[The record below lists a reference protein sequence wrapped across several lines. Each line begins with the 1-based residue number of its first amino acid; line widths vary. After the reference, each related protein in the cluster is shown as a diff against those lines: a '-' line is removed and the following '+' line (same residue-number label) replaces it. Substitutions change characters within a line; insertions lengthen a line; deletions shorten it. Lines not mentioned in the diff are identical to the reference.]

1 MKTTQIVLE
10 TPINGAKI
18 QVLNDD
24 VYTFTVGYQEGAS
37 EPYIHRGDNY
47 APKSV
52 RLAWRST
59 LEVKGFKVVVSST
72 ADFSKQ
78 TTYDAQDTSIE
89 LFAPLYHTC
98 HFWKVQAVQDGVVY
112 ESEVYS
118 FVLERLPKCL
128 FIEGVSNTREVY
140 GYRGIGGRKI
150 GRNRLYRGGN
160 VDGITKNGQR
170 YVAERLSIRTDLDL
184 RKITEGTAAETYS
197 PFGAQVRHVHSS
209 GCMYLGEEGLQT
221 AAGQKLLLDALRVF
235 IAQENYPI
243 YVHCVLG
250 RDRTGTLLT
259 VLLALCGVSREDIFY
274 DYELSFFSKI
284 ACHPETHVPKMLGFL
299 NEMFDYLHSFR
310 GDTLQEKTVDFLL
323 KIGLK
328 ERDLHQIQENLLT
341 EDCVGVE

>member
-89 LFAPLYHTC
+89 LFAPFYHTC

-112 ESEVYS
+112 ESEVHS
-118 FVLERLPKCL
+118 FVLEGLPKCL

-140 GYRGIGGRKI
+140 GYRGIDGRKI

-160 VDGITKNGQR
+160 VDKITEDGQR

-184 RKITEGTAAETYS
+184 RKITEGTAAESFS
-197 PFGAQVRHVHSS
+197 PLGAQVSHVHSS

-221 AAGQKLLLDALRVF
+221 SAGQKLLLDELRVF
-235 IAQENYPI
+235 VARENYPI

-259 VLLALCGVSREDIFY
+259 ILLALCGVSKEDIFY

-284 ACHPETHVPKMLGFL
+284 ACHQDTHVPKMLGFL

-310 GDTLQEKTVDFLL
+310 GDTLQEKTADFLL
-323 KIGLK
+323 QIGMR
-328 ERDLHQIQENLLT
+328 ETDLYRIQENLLT
-341 EDCVGVE
+341 EDCGVE